1 MSAQRPRTTK
11 LLTTTLVTC
20 LLAGTLA
27 LVGAAPASA
36 ATTLT
41 VTTTADVATN
51 AGACGNPSATTASGP
66 LSLREATCL
75 ANNLGGTATINLPA
89 GQYVLANGELQI
101 GKFSGQD
108 VRLNGFGRASTV
120 IDGGGKSRVLDL
132 DPGIVGGVAVSIS
145 GVTVTGGADSTFGG
159 AGIIGGSGNETSTDT
174 LTITDSSI
182 TGNIANAK
190 GQTVSNKPGGGV
202 QFIGGSLTIT
212 NSTISGNSSY
222 SSRGAGVA
230 YFAQG
235 KVSDESLTITGTT
248 FSGNQAT
255 SSNGSVSNGGAGLA
269 VRGQASTPMSVTGS
283 RFVNNSVAGTT
294 ARADGGAIRQEG
306 GALTVSR
313 STFTGNQ
320 ATGGAGARGGALEVL
335 SGRATLRYNRFA
347 GNVAA
352 TGSAIDAASG
362 TGPID
367 AELNWF
373 GCNDAPGAAG
383 CDTVVSDGTDVDVS
397 PRLVVKAAAT
407 PSTVTGP
414 NGGSTIKASLLTDSA
429 DGAVS
434 PSDLTA
440 FDSLPVSW
448 SNPKPSP
455 ATIGASS
462 SNLSGGTASVSYDSA
477 TSSGAGS
484 VSATLD
490 NATTTADVVVQRPAS
505 ITTNPSDASVS
516 VGDKATFTVAAT
528 GYPAPTVQWQR
539 STDGGSGYTDIDG
552 ATSTTYSL
560 TTTAADNGNRY
571 RAVVTNGVGQPVT
584 STAAT
589 LTVGG
594 PASFTSSDT
603 KAFVVGSADSF
614 AVTTSGFPAV
624 TAIKRTGAL
633 PSGVTFTD
641 NGDGTATI
649 AGTPGAGTAG
659 SYPLTLT
666 AENGRTPA
674 GTQTLTIRV
683 DQKPAVTTNPA
694 DKTVTPGTSVSFTA
708 AASGAPA
715 PAVQWQRSTNGGAS
729 FTDIA
734 GATSPTYTLTA
745 ARADDGNQYRAVFTN
760 TRGSATSTAASLAV
774 GTAPS
779 FTSADHAAFAVGTA
793 GTFTVAT
800 DGTPA
805 ATFSATGALPSWL
818 TLTDNGDGTATLAGT
833 APKGSGGTVT
843 VDLKAANG
851 FSPAATQTFTLT
863 VNELPT
869 FTSADRATFAAGKAD
884 SFTVATSGGY
894 PTART
899 LAKTGALPRGVTF
912 TDNGDGTATLAGTPG
927 AGTGGSYPLTLT
939 ATSTA
944 GTRQQGFTLS
954 VTESPTITSADEA
967 TFAAGESGSF
977 DVTTAG
983 GYPTSVAL
991 TASGVPSWAT
1001 FTDDGDG
1008 TASLTGKPAATDG
1021 GAASVVITA
1030 DNGSAPPT
1038 KQTLTVSVT
1047 SVPAVTSADSAQLTV
1062 GAAGSFT
1069 VTTTGFPS
1077 PKLTVDG
1084 ALPSGVTAS
1093 ENSNGSV
1100 TLSGTP
1106 AAGSAGRYSV
1116 KVTAKSS
1123 AGTTE
1128 QTLVIDVVKASQAIT
1143 VTSVAPDAPV
1153 VGQSYTPTA
1162 IAPGGTVAV
1171 TIGSGTTNG
1180 ACSLAGGVV
1189 SFDHAGTCVVAFDQ
1203 AGDGTYAAAPQ
1214 LTQTIAV
1221 STIATTVGVTT
1232 SESPTVYGQAATA
1245 TATVSHAGGDTV
1257 AGVVQFSVD
1266 GDDLGSPVAVSSGT
1280 AKSPELRDADGR
1292 PLLPGSHEVTATF
1305 VPTDAVRYAGGD
1317 DVVTQVVGKAAT
1329 TTSVTVDAISVS
1341 AQVVATAPGRGTP
1354 TGSVTF
1360 SVGGNEI
1367 GTAPLVDGVAR
1378 LKQSVPTG
1386 LARQVAA
1393 VYAGDTTFTGSS
1405 TSVTRNDP
1413 TITATVASPRAKTGY
1428 GWYGA
1433 PVTVSFTCTTNGA
1446 ELTEPC
1452 PSPVRI
1458 GRGAGQSVTRTIAS
1472 TDGGVATVVVGGV
1485 NVDDQRPT
1493 LKIRGVKG
1501 GRVYG
1506 AKAPRATCDAKD
1518 SLSGV
1523 ASCKVTKRKRGTVT
1537 TVTATATD
1545 KAGNQRSRSVRYRTS
1560 VVTLDG
1566 ATFRDGAYDVKRG
1579 RTYTLVVMAGSRPTY
1594 YQAEVAPRTPRKAG
1608 GLMRPAGRGRY
1619 ALGVTMKDL
1628 RGRTYWNLGVKVG
1641 KKMYVVRVRAKG

>member
-1 MSAQRPRTTK
+1 MSAQRTPTTK

-36 ATTLT
+36 ATSLT
-41 VTTTADVATN
+41 VTTTADVAAN
-51 AGACGNPSATTASGP
+51 AGACGSTSVTAPSGP

-75 ANNLGGTATINLPA
+75 ANNIGGTATITVPA
-89 GQYVLANGELQI
+89 GRYVLASGELQI
-101 GKFSGQD
+101 GKAVGQD
-108 VRLNGFGRASTV
+108 VRLAGAGAGSTI
-120 IDGGGKSRVLDL
+120 IDGDGKSRVLDL
-132 DPGIVGGVAVSIS
+132 DPNIVGGVAVSIS

-159 AGIIGGSGNETSTDT
+159 AGIIGGSGNSTAADT
-174 LTITDSSI
+174 LSITNSVI
-182 TGNIANAK
+182 TGNVANAAN
-190 GQTVSNKPGGGV
+190 QSSSNKPGGGV

-212 NSTISGNSSY
+212 SSTISGNSSY
-222 SSRGAGVA
+222 SSPGAGVA
-230 YFAQG
+230 YYAQG
-235 KVSDESLTITGTT
+235 QGSGESLTITGTT
-248 FSGNQAT
+248 FSSNQAT
-255 SSNGSVSNGGAGLA
+255 SSNESVSNGGGGLA
-269 VRGQASTPMSVTGS
+269 VGSPASTPLSVTAS
-283 RFVNNSVAGTT
+283 RFVGNSVTGTT
-294 ARADGGAIRQEG
+294 ARADGGAIRQDG
-306 GALTVSR
+306 GVLTVSR
-313 STFTGNQ
+313 STFTGNEVK
-320 ATGGAGARGGALEVL
+320 GGAGARGGAVEVL
-335 SGRATLRYNRFA
+335 RGRATLRHNRLT

-352 TGSAIDAASG
+352 TGTAVHAASG
-362 TGPID
+362 AGSVD

-373 GCNDAPGAAG
+373 GCNDGPGSAG
-383 CDTVVSDGTDVDVS
+383 CDTVASDGTAVDVT
-397 PRLVVKAAAT
+397 PRLVVKASAS

-414 NGGSTIKASLLTDSA
+414 NGTSTIKASLLADSA
-429 DGAVS
+429 GGAVS

-440 FDSLPVSW
+440 FDGLPVAW
-448 SNPKPSP
+448 SSPKPTP
-455 ATIGASS
+455 ATVGASS
-462 SNLSGGTASVSYDSA
+462 SNLSGGVASVSYGSA

-484 VSATLD
+484 VSASLD
-490 NATTTADVVVQRPAS
+490 NATTTADVVVQRPAT

-516 VGDKATFTVAAT
+516 VGEQATFTVAAA

-539 STDGGSGYTDIDG
+539 STDGGSGYADIDG

-560 TTTAADNGNRY
+560 TTTATDNGNRY
-571 RAVVTNGVGQPVT
+571 RAVATNGVGQPAT

-614 AVTTSGFPAV
+614 TVTTSGFPAV
-624 TAIKRTGAL
+624 TAITRSGAL
-633 PSGVTFTD
+633 PAGLTFTD

-649 AGTPGAGTAG
+649 AGTPDAGTAG
-659 SYPLTLT
+659 SYPITLT
-666 AENGRTPA
+666 AVNGRTPA

-683 DQKPAVTTNPA
+683 DQKPSVTTDPA

-715 PAVQWQRSTNGGAS
+715 PTVQWQRSTNGGAS
-729 FTDIA
+729 FTNVA
-734 GATSPTYTLTA
+734 GATSPTYTFTA
-745 ARADDGNQYRAVFTN
+745 VRGDDGNQYRAVFTN
-760 TRGSATSTAASLAV
+760 TRDSATSTAATLYV

-779 FTSADHAAFAVGTA
+779 FTSTDHASFAVGTA

-800 DGTPA
+800 EGTPD
-805 ATFSATGALPSWL
+805 ATVSATSTLPSWL
-818 TLTDNGDGTATLAGT
+818 TVTDNGDGTATLAGT
-833 APKGSGGTVT
+833 APKGSGGTLT
-843 VDLKAANG
+843 VDLRAANG

-863 VNELPT
+863 VNELPSI
-869 FTSADRATFAAGKAD
+869 TSADGATFAAGKAD
-884 SFTVATSGGY
+884 SFTVTTSAGY

-899 LAKTGALPRGVTF
+899 LAKTGSLPKGVTF
-912 TDNGDGTATLAGTPG
+912 TDNGDGTATLAGTPD

-939 ATSTA
+939 ATSAA
-944 GTRQQGFTLS
+944 GSRQQSFTLS
-954 VTESPTITSADEA
+954 VTESPTITSDDQA

-1001 FTDDGDG
+1001 FTDNGDG
-1008 TASLTGKPAATDG
+1008 TASLTGKPAASDS
-1021 GAASVVITA
+1021 GAASVVVTA

-1047 SVPAVTSADSAQLTV
+1047 TVPTFTSEDSAKLTV
-1062 GAAGSFT
+1062 GTEGSFT
-1069 VTTTGFPS
+1069 ITATGYPA
-1077 PKLTVDG
+1077 PKLTIDG
-1084 ALPSGVTAS
+1084 DLPSGVTAT

-1106 AAGSAGRYSV
+1106 AAGSADRYSV

-1123 AGTTE
+1123 SGTTE
-1128 QTLVIDVVKASQAIT
+1128 QTLVIDVVKAAQAIT
-1143 VTSVAPDAPV
+1143 VTSIAPDAPV
-1153 VGQSYTPTA
+1153 VGQSYTPAAT
-1162 IAPGGTVAV
+1162 APGGTVAV
-1171 TIGSGTTNG
+1171 SIGSGTTDG

-1189 SFDHAGTCVVAFDQ
+1189 SFDHAGTCVIAFDQ
-1203 AGDGTYAAAPQ
+1203 AGDGTYSAAPQ
-1214 LTQTIAV
+1214 LTQTIVV

-1232 SESPTVYGQAATA
+1232 SESPTVYGQPATA
-1245 TATVSHAGGDTV
+1245 TATVSHVGGDAV
-1257 AGVVQFSVD
+1257 VGSVQFSVD
-1266 GDDLGSPVAVSSGT
+1266 GDALGSPVAVSSGT

-1292 PLLPGSHEVTATF
+1292 PLAPGSHQVKATF
-1305 VPTDAVRYAGGD
+1305 VPTDAVRYAGGEN
-1317 DVVTQVVGKAAT
+1317 VVTQVVGKAAT
-1329 TTSVTVDAISVS
+1329 TTSVTVDPASVS
-1341 AQVVATAPGRGTP
+1341 AKVVATSPGQGTP
-1354 TGSVTF
+1354 TGTVTF
-1360 SVGGNEI
+1360 SVGGDEI

-1378 LKQSVPTG
+1378 LKQAVPTG

-1393 VYAGDTTFTGSS
+1393 VYDGDTMFTGSS
-1405 TSVTRNDP
+1405 TSVTRSDP
-1413 TITATVASPRAKTGY
+1413 TITATVASARAKTGY

-1472 TDGGVATVVVGGV
+1472 TDGGVATVVVGGI

-1493 LKIRGVKG
+1493 LKIRGVKS

-1506 AKAPRATCDAKD
+1506 GKAPRATCAAKD
-1518 SLSGV
+1518 ALSGV
-1523 ASCKVTKRKRGTVT
+1523 ASCKVTQRKRGTVT

-1560 VVTLDG
+1560 IVTLDG
-1566 ATFRDGAYDVKRG
+1566 ATFRNGAYDVKRG

-1594 YQAEVAPRTPRKAG
+1594 YEAEVAPRTPRKPG
-1608 GLMRPAGRGRY
+1608 GLMRPAGHDRY

-1641 KKMYVVRVRAKG
+1641 KKMHVVRVRARG